1 MTEHD
6 LRAGVCAQAR
16 SWLGRREADG
26 SHREIIHIYNQIT
39 PLPRGYKLR
48 YDDPWCAG
56 FVSAVAQTQGLTG
69 IVFPECGCIPM
80 IAAYKKA
87 GRWMEDDAYIPQPGD
102 VIFYD
107 WQDSGVGDNMGAA
120 DHVGIVIGV
129 SGSVINIIEGNCGHQ
144 VQYTARQVNGRCI
157 RGYGLP
163 DYAAAAAKLTQDEPV
178 GAGAASSPNPAGIVI
193 PDPESVPDPDTA
205 GDGALHVPSPSAIP
219 AGWCQPALPVLR
231 IGDASEAVR
240 AAQLLLR
247 GRGFGVGPDG
257 ADGDFGVNTEAA
269 VRRFQMSRGIEADG
283 VIGPVT
289 WTELIKFT

>member
-1 MTEHD
+1 MSEHE
-6 LRAGVCAQAR
+6 LRARICAKAR

-26 SHREIIHIYNQIT
+26 SHREIIDIYNRIV
-39 PLPRGYKLR
+39 PLPRGYKLQ

-107 WQDSGVGDNMGAA
+107 WQDSGGGDNRGDP
-120 DHVGIVIGV
+120 DHVGLVLEVEGERITA
-129 SGSVINIIEGNCGHQ
+129 IEGNCGNA
-144 VQYTARQVNGRCI
+144 VATRTLFRNGRYI

-163 DYAAAAAKLTQDEPV
+163 DYAAAANSECGMGNSELEEESGSTQ
-178 GAGAASSPNPAGIVI
+178 IMT
-193 PDPESVPDPDTA
+193 PDAD
-205 GDGALHVPSPSAIP
+205 GDREKAQTD
-219 AGWCQPALPVLR
+219 CQPVLPVLR
-231 IGDASEAVR
+231 VGDASEAVR
-240 AAQLLLR
+240 AAQLLLK
-247 GRGFGVGPDG
+247 GRGFSVGWMG
-257 ADGDFGVNTEAA
+257 ADGEFGAKTEAA
-269 VRRFQMSRGIEADG
+269 VRRFQKSRGIEEDG

>member
-163 DYAAAAAKLTQDEPV
+163 DYAAAANSECGMGNSELEEESGSTQ
-178 GAGAASSPNPAGIVI
+178 IMT
-193 PDPESVPDPDTA
+193 PDAD
-205 GDGALHVPSPSAIP
+205 GDREKAQTD
-219 AGWCQPALPVLR
+219 CQPVLPVLR

-257 ADGDFGVNTEAA
+257 ADGDFGVKTQAA